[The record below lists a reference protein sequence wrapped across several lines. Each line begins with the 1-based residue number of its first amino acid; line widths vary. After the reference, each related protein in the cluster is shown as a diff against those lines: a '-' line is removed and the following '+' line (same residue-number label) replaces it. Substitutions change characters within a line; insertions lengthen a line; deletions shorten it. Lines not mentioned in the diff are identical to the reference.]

1 MIRPAVF
8 ALAIAALLTP
18 RASGAQ
24 VFPMSFSEMVTAAD
38 VIVRAEVVTR
48 HSAWTTTRDGRVI
61 VTQVTFRVEDTL
73 KGDARL
79 QLLLEF
85 LGGTVGD
92 ETMRFSEVPTFEVGE
107 RAVLFAHT
115 RDLMVSPPSGQRR
128 QPSRGHQPGGRGHS
142 PQCRRLTAAIAKTRK
157 LLGAVVDLEPS
168 DCGAQLLP
176 RTTTACR
183 RIQ

>member
-1 MIRPAVF
+1 M
-8 ALAIAALLTP
+8 
-18 RASGAQ
+18 
-24 VFPMSFSEMVTAAD
+24 
-38 VIVRAEVVTR
+38 
-48 HSAWTTTRDGRVI
+48 
-61 VTQVTFRVEDTL
+61 

-107 RAVLFAHT
+107 RAVLSAHT
-115 RDLMVSPPSGQRR
+115 RNLMVSPPSGQLR
-128 QPSRGHQPGGRGHS
+128 QPSRGHQSGGRGHS
-142 PQCRRLTAAIAKTRK
+142 PQCRRPTSAVAKTQES
-157 LLGAVVDLEPS
+157 LGAVIDLEPS
-168 DCGAQLLP
+168 DCGTQLLP